1 VHWTGRWLIVGALA
15 LAVALVV
22 FVVVRVADSNSDDA
36 TTIAPPRI
44 NGVTIAAAG
53 DAACAPVVLSGHDHV
68 YERFDPQTPTGAAR
82 PNGIREFVVGTGG
95 RSLYPFGSPHA
106 NSAARV
112 QAFGYLRLTLG
123 TNAYGWQFV
132 TERGE
137 VRDAGSATCH

>member
-1 VHWTGRWLIVGALA
+1 MPRAHRWCSA
-15 LAVALVV
+15 
-22 FVVVRVADSNSDDA
+22 
-36 TTIAPPRI
+36 
-44 NGVTIAAAG
+44 VTITST
-53 DAACAPVVLSGHDHV
+53 SGSI
-68 YERFDPQTPTGAAR
+68 PQPPTGAAR